1 MATVLVI
8 EDDES
13 LRELIGLHLSNA
25 GYRVKLAE
33 DAIVGGRELLRE
45 APDVL
50 LCDVQMPW
58 LDGLELLRLVKAEP
72 ALRRVPVILISA
84 SLQALE
90 RPEAALAAACVL
102 KPVRADELVRAV
114 ASVLPRRAA

>member
-13 LRELIGLHLSNA
+13 L
-25 GYRVKLAE
+25 
-33 DAIVGGRELLRE
+33 
-45 APDVL
+45 
-50 LCDVQMPW
+50 
-58 LDGLELLRLVKAEP
+58 
-72 ALRRVPVILISA
+72 
-84 SLQALE
+84 